1 MPRQSTVIARELQ
14 LIRSSFTKIARSF
27 GRISPL
33 LAAPTIISSA
43 SSGDIAQPV
52 RKRPKLTPRQ
62 RAALKLQGKYM
73 GTMRGLKP
81 GQRSVIKKIRVE
93 RGIRAAIAEAQK
105 LASAG

>member
-1 MPRQSTVIARELQ
+1 MPRQSTVIARELK
-14 LIRSSFTKIARSF
+14 LIRSSFTRIARSF

-33 LAAPTIISSA
+33 LAATSPA
-43 SSGDIAQPV
+43 ALAAEPDAPA
-52 RKRPKLTPRQ
+52 RRRPRLSPQQ

-81 GQRSVIKKIRVE
+81 SQRSIIKKIRVQK
-93 RGIRAAIAEAQK
+93 GIRAAIQEAEK

>member
-1 MPRQSTVIARELQ
+1 MPRQSAVIARELQ
-14 LIRSSFTKIARSF
+14 SIRVSFSRIARSF

-33 LAAPTIISSA
+33 LATPTIVPVSA
-43 SSGDIAQPV
+43 GGMEQPV

-81 GQRSVIKKIRVE
+81 AQRSIIKKIRVE
-93 RGIRAAIAEAQK
+93 KGIKAAIVEAQK
-105 LASAG
+105 MASA

>member
-1 MPRQSTVIARELQ
+1 MPRQSTVIAKELQ
-14 LIRSSFTKIARSF
+14 AIRMSFSKIARSF

-33 LAAPTIISSA
+33 LATPTIVPVSTGGIE
-43 SSGDIAQPV
+43 QPV

-81 GQRSVIKKIRVE
+81 TQRSIIKRIRVE
-93 RGIRAAIAEAQK
+93 KGIRAAIVEARK
-105 LASAG
+105 MASA